1 MKINKKIGIV
11 LVSICLFMLMGCT
24 DDKSTETVYTDVY
37 LETETEE
44 LTFEEPIQQPNTVNI
59 KAIGDVMLG
68 RGVGGR
74 LNGDYIYPFLKV
86 RDILQSADITF
97 ANLES
102 SISTRGEKLIE
113 KGYWLR
119 AHPKAVEGIKYAGLD
134 IVNIA
139 NNHILD
145 FTEIA
150 MMDTIEILDSNN
162 IKHIGA
168 GANLSEARTPIVFEV
183 NKIKIGFLGYS
194 DFYQYGFGKP
204 RGKGYRYFEAKE
216 DISGVAP
223 LKFELIEEDIK
234 KLREEVDLIVIS
246 LHWGIEESHH
256 VPEDQRELAHSIM
269 DAGADM
275 ILGHHP
281 HQLQGIEIYNGKAIV
296 YSMGNFIFD
305 QNDKENN
312 ETMIVDVD
320 FTDGKIT
327 KLEVIPLK
335 IRGKTQTVL
344 AEGKDAT
351 HILGY
356 LHKFSEKLDT
366 KATIEDNR
374 LIYKIK

>member
-1 MKINKKIGIV
+1 MKTKKKGIV
-11 LVSICLFMLMGCT
+11 CMLSILLILTACAVSN
-24 DDKSTETVYTDVY
+24 DDIKSVNTDVY
-37 LETETEE
+37 VEE
-44 LTFEEPIQQPNTVNI
+44 EVIEIEEPIQQSYTVNI

-74 LNGDYIYPFLKV
+74 LNGDYIYPFQKV
-86 RDILQSADITF
+86 RDTLQDADITF

-102 SISTRGEKLIE
+102 TLSTRGEKLIG

-119 AHPKAVEGIKYAGLD
+119 ADPKAIKGIKYAGID
-134 IVNIA
+134 ILNIA

-145 FTEIA
+145 FTDIA
-150 MMDTIEILDSNN
+150 MMDTIGILDSND

-168 GANLSEARTPIVFEV
+168 GINLSDAQKPTIFEV
-183 NKIKIGFLGYS
+183 EGVKIGFLGYS
-194 DFYQYGFGKP
+194 DFYQYGFGIP
-204 RGKGYRYFEAKE
+204 GQKGYRYFEAKE
-216 DISGVAP
+216 DIAGVAP
-223 LKFELIEEDIK
+223 LKYELIEEDIK
-234 KLREEVDLIVIS
+234 QLKEEVDLVIIS

-256 VPEDQRELAHSIM
+256 VPEAQRELAYKII

-320 FTDGKIT
+320 FTDGKISR
-327 KLEVIPLK
+327 LEVFPLK
-335 IRGKTQTVL
+335 IIGKTQTVF
-344 AEGKDAT
+344 AEGEDAS

-356 LHKFSEKLDT
+356 LQKFSKQLDT
-366 KATIEDNR
+366 IPTIEDDR
-374 LIYKIK
+374 LIFPPLF